1 MVSIE
6 VNRGSAITLV
16 ISATVGEEN
25 YTFQPG
31 DVVRLSI
38 TERKNENKVVLRKDV
53 EVSEETEEVEM
64 PLLSSDTKI
73 GDIINKEV
81 VYWFEVELNPDTE
94 QCQTIIGYDA
104 DGAKEFILYPES
116 GVSN

>member
-16 ISATVGEEN
+16 ISATVGDEN

-53 EVSEETEEVEM
+53 
-64 PLLSSDTKI
+64 
-73 GDIINKEV
+73 
-81 VYWFEVELNPDTE
+81 
-94 QCQTIIGYDA
+94 
-104 DGAKEFILYPES
+104 
-116 GVSN
+116 

>member
-16 ISATVGEEN
+16 ISATVGDEN

-53 EVSEETEEVEM
+53 EVNEETEEVESNDSNR
-64 PLLSSDTKI
+64 LATLTCAVSADKTSF
-73 GDIINKEV
+73 V
-81 VYWFEVELNPDTE
+81 VL
-94 QCQTIIGYDA
+94 
-104 DGAKEFILYPES
+104 
-116 GVSN
+116 